1 MNSKAVKLAVGALL
15 LVNFAWLVRTSA
27 NFVGFVD
34 SGELAVA
41 CGTLGIAHP
50 PGYPLYTLLGRLFC
64 IVHPGEIIQAV
75 SCMSVVCGIGSAIF
89 FFLTCQ
95 ILLGSLYHGSRK
107 SSLTYVA
114 AAMSGMLLLY
124 SPQVWILSVTNEV
137 YALHLLF
144 LSAITFLITR
154 TRFASKRSDIRI
166 FALIAYLVGLSFC
179 NHSSTIFIAAAIIL
193 WVIADRNLRC
203 QFVRLTMT
211 AAIMLPVAISA
222 YLYLPIRASQSPLLN
237 WGNPSTFE
245 NFLRHASGWQ
255 YRTWMFNKP
264 FNEHISGMFDLIRM
278 TITEYPIALIIPALF
293 GLFYLFKRDRILTS
307 CLLVILAL
315 NVIFAAGYTIPEID
329 TYLLPMIF
337 IYALFCAVG
346 IAALVDLAFR
356 KFPRLPKGKAPAVV
370 AAIFLLVGIHLIVT
384 GRAFT
389 DRSQYDHVEKQTDM
403 LLASMEP
410 RAILLTSNWSF
421 YSPLMYRQV
430 IDRRGLDVT
439 AIDFELL
446 RRSWYYDY
454 LEKID
459 PDLSRDIELER
470 NRLLPQLKLFERGLQ
485 YEQREIE
492 DAFQSVITAIMSSSG
507 RPKYVDYGTQFRD
520 MTNFTRIPQ
529 GIVYRL
535 IGPNESYVPRPPIK
549 VLLEEVNDDLLE
561 RDYMLKQQIRIIELV
576 HKESVGFWEWY
587 GDQKDSTSG
596 S

>member
-1 MNSKAVKLAVGALL
+1 MNYKAAKLAVGALL

-27 NFVGFVD
+27 NYVGFVD

-64 IVHPGEIIQAV
+64 ILHPGEIIQAV
-75 SCMSVVCGIGSAIF
+75 SFLSVVCGIGSAIF
-89 FFLTCQ
+89 FFLTCR
-95 ILLGSLYHGSRK
+95 ILF
-107 SSLTYVA
+107 SSLHPGDRKTSLTLVA

-144 LSAITFLITR
+144 LSAITFLVTR
-154 TRFASKRSDIRI
+154 ARFTAGRSDIRT
-166 FALIAYLVGLSFC
+166 FALIAYIVGLSFC
-179 NHSSTIFIAAAIIL
+179 NHSSTIFVAAAIML
-193 WVIADRNLRC
+193 WVIADRSLRR
-203 QFVRLTMT
+203 QFSRLATT
-211 AAIMLPVAISA
+211 AAIMLPIAISS

-245 NFLRHASGWQ
+245 NFIRHASGWQ

-264 FNEHISGMFDLIRM
+264 FDEHISSMLDLIRM
-278 TITEYPIALIIPALF
+278 TVTEFPIALIIPALF
-293 GLFYLFKRDRILTS
+293 GLIHLFKRDRILS
-307 CLLVILAL
+307 ACLLVILVL
-315 NVIFAAGYTIPEID
+315 NIVFAAGYTIPEID

-346 IAALVDLAFR
+346 IATLVDLAFR
-356 KFPRLPKGKAPAVV
+356 KLPRLPKGKAPAVV

-384 GRAFT
+384 GRMFT
-389 DRSQYDHVEKQTDM
+389 DRSRYDYVEKQTDM

-421 YSPLMYRQV
+421 YSPLMYRQLV
-430 IDRRGLDVT
+430 DRKRLDVT

-459 PDLSRDIELER
+459 PDLSRNIEFER
-470 NRLLPQLKLFERGLQ
+470 KRLMPQLKLFERGLQ
-485 YEQREIE
+485 YEQKEIE
-492 DAFQSVITAIMSSSG
+492 DAFQSLITAIMSTPG
-507 RPKYVDYGTQFRD
+507 RPKYIDHGTQFRD
-520 MTNFTRIPQ
+520 LARFTRIPQ

-535 IGPNESYVPRPPIK
+535 IGPDESYIPRPPIEIS
-549 VLLEEVNDDLLE
+549 LGEVSDELLE
-561 RDYMLKQQIRIIELV
+561 RDYMLKQQMQIIELV
-576 HKESVGFWEWY
+576 NRKSVGFWEWY
-587 GDQKDSTSG
+587 ENQEDTTSG